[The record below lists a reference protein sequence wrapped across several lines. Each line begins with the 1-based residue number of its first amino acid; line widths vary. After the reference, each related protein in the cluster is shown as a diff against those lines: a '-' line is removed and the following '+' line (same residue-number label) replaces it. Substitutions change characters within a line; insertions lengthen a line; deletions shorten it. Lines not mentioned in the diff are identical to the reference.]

1 MWQIVLLVIP
11 IVVFGVCYRLW
22 RKHGADPR
30 FSKTVIAH
38 YEPPQDLSLLEM
50 GFVMTKGVM
59 QHRFITA
66 SLISFASRG
75 MLTITE
81 QPHKTVSIM
90 SSKDYELRRTRSEAE
105 KTLTPAERKILD
117 KVFEKGDVVLLS
129 SLKNTFYT
137 VLAGVT
143 KDVHMQLKQKQLV
156 SPEGITYRTAML
168 IIAGIIGISGMIVS
182 SAFGG
187 LRAMLSLLVSA
198 GIIFAFSWIMPKRM
212 EEGAKMNW
220 HIEGFKLFM
229 ETVDKDR
236 ARFYEDQNIFEKFLP
251 YAVLFNITKK
261 WITRMKE
268 IYGAEYIAQHAPAW
282 YVGATPG
289 AFDADHFS
297 SAMTSLSQSIGAST
311 SSPSGSGGSGSSG
324 GGGGGGGG
332 GGW

>member
-1 MWQIVLLVIP
+1 
-11 IVVFGVCYRLW
+11 
-22 RKHGADPR
+22 
-30 FSKTVIAH
+30 
-38 YEPPQDLSLLEM
+38 
-50 GFVMTKGVM
+50 
-59 QHRFITA
+59 
-66 SLISFASRG
+66 
-75 MLTITE
+75 
-81 QPHKTVSIM
+81 
-90 SSKDYELRRTRSEAE
+90 
-105 KTLTPAERKILD
+105 
-117 KVFEKGDVVLLS
+117 
-129 SLKNTFYT
+129 
-137 VLAGVT
+137 
-143 KDVHMQLKQKQLV
+143 
-156 SPEGITYRTAML
+156 
-168 IIAGIIGISGMIVS
+168 
-182 SAFGG
+182 
-187 LRAMLSLLVSA
+187 
-198 GIIFAFSWIMPKRM
+198 
-212 EEGAKMNW
+212 MNW